1 MRWNVR
7 NRVIAIFAICFF
19 TIPIHSLASNSPSEL
34 VPMGQSI
41 GVQLKLEK
49 VTFVHDVLI
58 DEKIW
63 FKSGDQVLKMEQE
76 SIQSTKDWKQSIA
89 KMKNDQVTVHFSRGN
104 KKDQITVSKNQLN
117 DMLPFMRDHTEG
129 IGTLTYVNP
138 KTNEYGALGHQIV
151 DQQIEETPPFLGGTI
166 FLSEIASVHKS
177 KPGSPGYKI
186 AKQTSIQDKAGVVE
200 ANTIYGIFGDLLDQ
214 DLKNGRAIP
223 MLHVNEIR
231 LGKAEI
237 LTTVNGKKVETYS
250 IEIIKVEQSTFQFKI
265 TDSRLIE
272 ITGGILQGMSG
283 SPVIQNG
290 KFAGAVTH
298 MVVDNPLKG
307 AAISIR
313 EMIKKEP

>member
-19 TIPIHSLASNSPSEL
+19 TIPMHSLASSSPSEL

-41 GVQLKLEK
+41 GVQLKLEN

-63 FKSGDQVLKMEQE
+63 FKSGDQILKMEQVK
-76 SIQSTKDWKQSIA
+76 IHSTNDWKQSIA
-89 KMKNDQVTVHFSRGN
+89 KMESDQVTVYFSRGN
-104 KKDQITVSKNQLN
+104 KKDQISVLKNQLN
-117 DMLPFMRDHTEG
+117 DMVPFMRDHTEG
-129 IGTLTYVNP
+129 IGTLTYLDP

-151 DQQIEETPPFLGGTI
+151 DQQIKETPPFLGGTI

-186 AKQTSIQDKAGVVE
+186 AKQTSIQVEAGIVE
-200 ANTIYGIFGDLLDQ
+200 ANTIYGIFGNLLDN
-214 DLKNGRAIP
+214 DLMDGRSIP
-223 MLHVNEIR
+223 TLQANEIKE
-231 LGKAEI
+231 GKAEI

-250 IEIIKVEQSTFQFKI
+250 IEIIKVEINTFQFKI
-265 TDSRLIE
+265 TDNRLIE
-272 ITGGILQGMSG
+272 KTGGILQGMSG

-313 EMIKKEP
+313 EMIKREP